1 MYFFSPA
8 AVQPE
13 FLFPHK
19 VSIQHFV
26 QRFGFFTWHP
36 VAQRNSSQRQST
48 TAIVV
53 VVVVVVGTKDDHGLR
68 LNNAAMS
75 RTEDLLPAAASLF
88 AELSAADDD
97 CKTLPGFAPASLLSA
112 AAPSYIPNQSINQ
125 SISLIAT
132 LRPEIR
138 IANDMQLK

>member
-1 MYFFSPA
+1 MYFFTPA

-26 QRFGFFTWHP
+26 QRFGFFTWYP

-48 TAIVV
+48 TAVVVV

-88 AELSAADDD
+88 TELSAADDD
-97 CKTLPGFAPASLLSA
+97 CKTLLGFAPASLLSA

-125 SISLIAT
+125 SINQSV
-132 LRPEIR
+132 
-138 IANDMQLK
+138 